1 MIAIR
6 VFIPRVLK
14 SVQTPLR
21 AKNLSDSDNM
31 TSEVILRTAVSNSEH
46 LHSIAR
52 IQRSQW
58 GETKFSDSK
67 INVEERTLTLQS
79 GSLEEQL
86 FPSFGNR

>member
-6 VFIPRVLK
+6 VFIPGVLK

-21 AKNLSDSDNM
+21 AKNLSDSDNL

-58 GETKFSDSK
+58 GEMKFSDWK